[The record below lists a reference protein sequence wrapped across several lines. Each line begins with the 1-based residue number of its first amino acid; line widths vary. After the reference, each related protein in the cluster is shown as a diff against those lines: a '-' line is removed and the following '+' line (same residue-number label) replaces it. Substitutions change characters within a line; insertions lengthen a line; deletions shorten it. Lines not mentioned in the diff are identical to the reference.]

1 MQLEYQEDFEE
12 EEQWDEAT
20 LREMRK
26 KMEKYE
32 RQAEALQED
41 MRALRNAL
49 RIIRDNRLRRQ
60 QAEHEQ
66 QQQQ

>member
-1 MQLEYQEDFEE
+1 MRLEYQEEFEE

-32 RQAEALQED
+32 RQAEALQD
-41 MRALRNAL
+41 DLRALRNAL
-49 RIIRDNRLRRQ
+49 CIIRNNRLRQ
-60 QAEHEQ
+60 
-66 QQQQ
+66 